1 MKMDHKNV
9 FFIFE
14 IYYDVAIKIVTYVM
28 LYTGYAS
35 LVKILLKFELIKA
48 HFSSFRP
55 ILSSYRIILK
65 SSFQLI

>member
-1 MKMDHKNV
+1 MKMDNKNV
-9 FFIFE
+9 FFIFD

-28 LYTGYAS
+28 PYTGYAS